1 MILLAVLVAI
11 AILLAI
17 AHEVIEA
24 RIFSRL
30 QNQPGIELSVQSRS
44 GNLFSGYN
52 LHQVS
57 VRQTEG
63 GQDSP
68 PATFS
73 TGRISVHWK
82 LNPFKLREISW
93 DTGTLVFNQPDGDS
107 EEIPIGSGTL
117 AGNETVWLEPESP
130 VTIGP
135 ETWHGTADIRL
146 RADATELDATIVID
160 RLPGRM
166 LELMG
171 APAGDFSTPSQV
183 KLEMDL
189 SGNPQKLN
197 ASGQVTDTYTR
208 RSYRF

>member
-1 MILLAVLVAI
+1 MILLTVLVVI

-17 AHEVIEA
+17 VHEVIEA

-30 QNQPGIELSVQSRS
+30 QNQPGIELTVQSRS
-44 GNLFSGYN
+44 GNLFTGYDLLN
-52 LHQVS
+52 LS
-57 VRQTEG
+57 VRQTQG
-63 GQDSP
+63 PQDSP
-68 PATFS
+68 PSTF
-73 TGRISVHWK
+73 TTPRLTVHWK

-107 EEIPIGSGTL
+107 EEIPIGSGTM

-135 ETWHGTADIRL
+135 ESWRGTADIRL
-146 RADATELDATIVID
+146 RADASEIDATIVIE

-166 LELMG
+166 LDLMG
-171 APAGDFSTPSQV
+171 APAGDFGTPSQV
-183 KLEMDL
+183 KLEMEL
-189 SGNPQKLN
+189 SGNPNNLN
-197 ASGQVTDTYTR
+197 ASGQVTDTLTR